1 MNVEITYVAT
11 GEPTQKEQQTQNEPA
26 APVAGVKCFKAVFSA
41 IIYSLGFW
49 LLWAKPK

>member
-26 APVAGVKCFKAVFSA
+26 APVAGVKCFKAVFSE
-41 IIYSLGFW
+41 YNLQPWVLVTLG
-49 LLWAKPK
+49 